1 MTVIEFILNHICSYG
16 KQGVNNEIL
25 KKYLLQSKSTKENYM
40 IRSLNNLQ
48 QSIKWQIIV
57 QRNKAKKQ
65 SIYDTNEAKMIC

>member
-1 MTVIEFILNHICSYG
+1 
-16 KQGVNNEIL
+16 
-25 KKYLLQSKSTKENYM
+25 M

-65 SIYDTNEAKMIC
+65 SIYDTNEAKMICQSKKTNDR